1 LHGVDVHFG
10 FVPLHKTSPASL
22 TAQPRKPRGRLGS
35 KFSRRTLKGKT
46 RRDISIFSGSREL
59 SIHVSVMFVAH
70 AFRGGPIA
78 YPLYADCGLDRVP
91 ALDLDAPRPR
101 FRLSAPQ
108 ETGTP
113 APADKRKRKV
123 MRRRNS
129 FEDEIRFMP

>member
-1 LHGVDVHFG
+1 MVNTTGYFAIAYFLEAE
-10 FVPLHKTSPASL
+10 SY
-22 TAQPRKPRGRLGS
+22 QY
-35 KFSRRTLKGKT
+35 
-46 RRDISIFSGSREL
+46 
-59 SIHVSVMFVAH
+59 VSVTFVAH
-70 AFRGGPIA
+70 AFSGGPIGP

-129 FEDEIRFMP
+129 ALIHFETSA